1 MVRKQHLSTA
11 AGLNDLGTTGKE
23 VEENYKRVPEAS
35 RSKLCTGPTVSA
47 DQQYGSTDVI
57 RGFRIC
63 IPFTTGLRGMYDHG
77 ADPL

>member
-35 RSKLCTGPTVSA
+35 RSKLCTG
-47 DQQYGSTDVI
+47 
-57 RGFRIC
+57 
-63 IPFTTGLRGMYDHG
+63 LRGMYDHG